1 MFLTAIISVGIITL
15 LSKYNFSFNNDEKK
29 QNISSYNKKKT
40 EVIKKEKSQD
50 EIIDEKAEKLLSEM
64 TLEEKVG
71 QLFIVNL
78 EELNNGEDCTQFT
91 NNMSNAIDKYY
102 VWGVIY
108 FSNNIVSRN
117 QILEMNKLLQKYSE
131 IPMFISV
138 D

>member
-1 MFLTAIISVGIITL
+1 MINMKKKNRKNIIITVMFLTAIISVGIITL

-102 VWGVIY
+102 V
-108 FSNNIVSRN
+108 
-117 QILEMNKLLQKYSE
+117 
-131 IPMFISV
+131 
-138 D
+138 